1 LKYYEEDEENY
12 MYLLK
17 EDIKDEDKL
26 SLYDLIKSTGY
37 YDKLLPFAIS
47 NGKIEK
53 DEKEGK
59 EKIERYELDPED
71 PTLIYYKINAEIS
84 SSLDFKDFPFDSQD
98 ISIKLESV
106 DDIKTTVFKPME
118 DLVMLPEQIK
128 SKLFDSAIAAK
139 LTPDKKDIVQ
149 KAYQLN
155 PEKTYYEIKDN
166 VTKEDEKKIK
176 EILNSIEFNTMIY
189 PNVKIAGW
197 KVREGVPSIGKDSYF
212 GEKFSTFTFPITISR
227 NAFSSF
233 MKIFVPLIFMILI
246 TFMSLFVG
254 TSVIGNRLTI
264 LSGLLLACVMLH
276 LNCTSSLPQGGG
288 YLNLADKYFICS
300 YASIFINLLLTVVII
315 NRNEKKDEKG
325 VKMSL
330 KMSMILVPLL
340 TILLYVL
347 VGLGVF

>member
-1 LKYYEEDEENY
+1 MLL
-12 MYLLK
+12 YL
-17 EDIKDEDKL
+17 I
-26 SLYDLIKSTGY
+26 II
-37 YDKLLPFAIS
+37 LPH
-47 NGKIEK
+47 
-53 DEKEGK
+53 
-59 EKIERYELDPED
+59 
-71 PTLIYYKINAEIS
+71 
-84 SSLDFKDFPFDSQD
+84 FDTQD
-98 ISIKLESV
+98 ISIKLENTYGE
-106 DDIKTTVFKPME
+106 KECVFKPL
-118 DLVMLPEQIK
+118 DDIVMLPEQIK

-139 LTPDKKDIVQ
+139 LTPDKKDLVL

-176 EILNSIEFNTMIY
+176 DILNSIEFNTLIS
-189 PNVKIAGW
+189 PGVKIAGW
-197 KVREGVPSIGKDSYF
+197 KVREGVPSIGRDSYF
-212 GEKFSTFTFPITISR
+212 GDKFSTFTFPITISR

-325 VKMSL
+325 VKTSL
-330 KMSMILVPLL
+330 VTAMWLVPLL
-340 TILLYVL
+340 TILLYAL
-347 VGLGVF
+347 VAVGVF